1 MTTTPKTILLC
12 FFTAGMLMAA
22 LPVGSAQVNPMAAD
36 QTQHRTSNAVR
47 LRALPGQFAI
57 QVGAYQQL
65 ARAEDELSRL
75 VTKGLKPFYRYED
88 TGTKGMW
95 FRVYADS
102 FDTKLEAREAAG
114 RMQQASVIHGY
125 MIRQLDENGDFRFA
139 PDTLAKDPLPT
150 GRAPEVKEADVARRS
165 SAQKKQDA
173 QTRTAEIAPPAKD
186 NAVRTASET
195 DPALVRGT
203 ATGSTPVPLS
213 LLDAIRLSLEGNREI
228 QVVSYT
234 PKQALE
240 NVANSESVYDPFLFA
255 DASYS
260 RDPNLESSVTDIV
273 TEDELLTQTGI
284 RKPLETGGTLS
295 TYFETRYSD
304 LNNAQFDRSYKHIA
318 APTVELRQPLLNN
331 IGAQKEQTAIKIAN
345 YQANISEEDFRE
357 TVIKVTNRVAEAY
370 WKLYLFKELV
380 GINQKNFDMAEEVY
394 RRESERLE
402 RGISQKLDAERA
414 RSNAETRRSTL
425 LLSQQEY
432 RVAMDR
438 LKLLLNR
445 GQFQLDFD
453 SEVMPIEIP
462 KTQPVVVD
470 ENEAIAT
477 ALENRSEIVKT
488 LQEKLIRQADEDLA
502 AHQRLPELDVV
513 GRYSLSGYGDDFSDA
528 TNDMD
533 FNSDD
538 AWEVGLKFKWPIG
551 NRAANSRYREKILK
565 RQQVEAL
572 LKRVENDIKLDVKQ
586 ILHGIAIARGEIE
599 ATRLAKAAA
608 EKVVEG
614 EFTRFD
620 IGQTSN
626 EELLR
631 AQDLLALTSRSYSRA
646 VVNYNIALHDLAR
659 AQGVLPD
666 GVTIE
671 EARR

>member
-1 MTTTPKTILLC
+1 MATTPKTILLC
-12 FFTAGMLMAA
+12 FFTAGLLLAA
-22 LPVGSAQVNPMAAD
+22 SPAGSAPVNPVAD
-36 QTQHRTSNAVR
+36 DQATQRPRKAVR
-47 LRALPGQFAI
+47 LRSLSGQFAV
-57 QVGAYQQL
+57 QVGAYKNL
-65 ARAEDELSRL
+65 ARAKDELSRL
-75 VTKGLKPFYRYED
+75 VARGLEPFYRYED

-95 FRVYADS
+95 FRVYAGS
-102 FDTKLEAREAAG
+102 YETKQEAREAAG
-114 RMQQASVIHGY
+114 RLQQASVIQGHL
-125 MIRQLDENGDFRFA
+125 IRRLDENAEFQFA
-139 PDTLAKDPLPT
+139 RDIPAQDPSPAVI
-150 GRAPEVKEADVARRS
+150 APEVNQAEVPLRP
-165 SAQKKQDA
+165 SAQQSQEAPMPAA
-173 QTRTAEIAPPAKD
+173 QTAPPAEGD
-186 NAVRTASET
+186 AVRTDAET
-195 DPALVRGT
+195 DAALHQGT
-203 ATGSTPVPLS
+203 AVESTPVPLS

-234 PKQALE
+234 PRQAQE
-240 NVANSESVYDPFLFA
+240 NVANKESVYDPFVFA

-260 RDPNLESSVTDIV
+260 RDPNLDSSVTDIV
-273 TEDELLTQTGI
+273 TEDEMLAQAGI

-304 LNNAQFDRSYKHIA
+304 LNNAAFDRTYSHIA
-318 APTVELRQPLLNN
+318 APTIELRQPLLNN

-345 YQANISEEDFRE
+345 YQANISEEEFRE
-357 TVIKVTNRVAEAY
+357 TVIKVANRVANVY
-370 WKLYLFKELV
+370 WELYLFKEVV
-380 GINQKNFDMAEEVY
+380 GINRKNLDMAEEVF
-394 RRESERLE
+394 RRETERLE

-432 RVAMDR
+432 RIAMDR

-445 GQFQLDFD
+445 GPFQLDSD
-453 SEVMPIEIP
+453 DEVVPVETP
-462 KTQPVVVD
+462 KTQPLVVD
-470 ENEAIAT
+470 ETEAIAT
-477 ALENRSEIVKT
+477 ALKNRSEIVTT

-513 GRYSLSGYGDDFSDA
+513 GRYSVSGYGDEFNDA
-528 TNDMD
+528 TRDMD
-533 FNSDD
+533 FNRDD

-551 NRAANSRYREKILK
+551 NRAAKSRYREKILK

-572 LKRVENDIKLDVKQ
+572 LERVENDIKLDVKQ
-586 ILHGIAIARGEIE
+586 ILHGIATARGEIE

-631 AQDLLALTSRSYSRA
+631 AQDLLALTSRSYTRA

-666 GVTIE
+666 GVAID

>member
-1 MTTTPKTILLC
+1 MATTPKTILLC
-12 FFTAGMLMAA
+12 FFTAGMLIGTSPAGGA
-22 LPVGSAQVNPMAAD
+22 PANPIAAD
-36 QTQHRTSNAVR
+36 QITHGTNSAAG
-47 LRALPGQFAI
+47 LRSPSGQFAI
-57 QVGAYQQL
+57 QVGAYKNVT
-65 ARAEDELSRL
+65 RAKDELSRL
-75 VTKGLKPFYRYED
+75 VAKGFEPFYRYED

-102 FDTKLEAREAAG
+102 YETRQAAREAAG
-114 RMQQASVIHGY
+114 RLQKSSVIKWY
-125 MIRQLDENGDFRFA
+125 MIRQLDENGDFQFA
-139 PDTLAKDPLPT
+139 HDVLKKDPSPA
-150 GRAPEVKEADVARRS
+150 GIKPEVKKADVSLQPSVQKRQEPRVLTAETAPPTKG
-165 SAQKKQDA
+165 SA
-173 QTRTAEIAPPAKD
+173 TRTD
-186 NAVRTASET
+186 SET
-195 DPALVRGT
+195 DSALPQST
-203 ATGSTPVPLS
+203 AMGSTPVPLS
-213 LLDAIRLSLEGNREI
+213 LLDAIHFSLEGNREI
-228 QVVSYT
+228 HVVSYT
-234 PKQALE
+234 PKQAQE
-240 NVANSESVYDPFLFA
+240 NVANTESVYDPFLFA

-295 TYFETRYSD
+295 TYFETRYNK
-304 LNNAQFDRSYKHIA
+304 LNNADFDRTYKHIA

-331 IGAQKEQTAIKIAN
+331 IGAQKEKTAIKIAN
-345 YQANISEEDFRE
+345 YQANVSEEEFRE
-357 TVIKVTNRVAEAY
+357 TVIKVANRVAEVY
-370 WKLYLFKELV
+370 WKLYLFKEV
-380 GINQKNFDMAEEVY
+380 IGINRKNLDMAEEVY
-394 RRESERLE
+394 RRETERLE

-432 RVAMDR
+432 RIAMDR

-445 GQFQLDFD
+445 GQFQLDLD
-453 SEVMPIEIP
+453 YEVIP
-462 KTQPVVVD
+462 VETPRTEPLVVD
-470 ENEAIAT
+470 ETEAIAT
-477 ALENRSEIVKT
+477 ALKNRSEIVKA

-513 GRYSLSGYGDDFSDA
+513 GRYSLSGYGDHFSDA
-528 TNDMD
+528 TSDME
-533 FNSDD
+533 FNEDD
-538 AWEVGLKFKWPIG
+538 AWEVGLKFKWAIG

-572 LKRVENDIKLDVKQ
+572 LKRVENDIKLDIKQ
-586 ILHGIAIARGEIE
+586 ILHGIATARGEIE

-631 AQDLLALTSRSYSRA
+631 AQDLLALTSRSYTRA

-666 GVTIE
+666 GVTLA